1 MDTHS
6 SHCVEGMGGR
16 CLGGRL
22 EEGWIGKR
30 DAAMHDYKGTLRDK
44 REEGCVE
51 MGIELVTYQMPT
63 RGIVVR

>member
-30 DAAMHDYKGTLRDK
+30 DAAMHDYKGTLR
-44 REEGCVE
+44 EERRVVE
-51 MGIELVTYQMPT
+51 MGIVTYQMPT

>member
-1 MDTHS
+1 
-6 SHCVEGMGGR
+6 MGGR

-30 DAAMHDYKGTLRDK
+30 DAAMHDYKGTLR
-44 REEGCVE
+44 EERRVVE
-51 MGIELVTYQMPT
+51 MGIVTYQMPT

>member
-1 MDTHS
+1 
-6 SHCVEGMGGR
+6 MGGR

-30 DAAMHDYKGTLRDK
+30 DAAMHDYKGTLREE
-44 REEGCVE
+44 RREGC
-51 MGIELVTYQMPT
+51 GDGYCNLYQMPT